1 MHAASW
7 IVALMAP
14 ILPMFSPPRT
24 LPRMISVFLG
34 FASTYGLF
42 SVSYESLFY
51 ACLGFCLLSWMIL
64 ERGLQAPSPAKSKMF
79 TRTIIPSDLRH
90 AAMFLFLIDAAFFG
104 TGNIASIAS
113 FDLSSVY
120 RFTTRFNPFLMGALL
135 VLKVL
140 LPMITVAAAFLV
152 VLKSSRVPA
161 FESYFMFLILSDI
174 MAVRFFF
181 QITTVGSW
189 LDIGSSVS
197 RYALMGTQ
205 VVTILPF
212 LALAQIFTRALPV
225 NGRTAIIRTKRD

>member
-1 MHAASW
+1 
-7 IVALMAP
+7 
-14 ILPMFSPPRT
+14 
-24 LPRMISVFLG
+24 
-34 FASTYGLF
+34 
-42 SVSYESLFY
+42 
-51 ACLGFCLLSWMIL
+51 
-64 ERGLQAPSPAKSKMF
+64 
-79 TRTIIPSDLRH
+79 
-90 AAMFLFLIDAAFFG
+90 
-104 TGNIASIAS
+104 
-113 FDLSSVY
+113 
-120 RFTTRFNPFLMGALL
+120 MGALL